1 MRCRIEE
8 GKRLLTSR
16 FFMILFAGA
25 LVVNFWL
32 LANYSDQAPMA
43 EAAAGLWE
51 RGVHSVTKEN
61 TEVII
66 AAFAGKEPPAAQI
79 SVRRA
84 VEAVPL
90 MADKI
95 GAADFAEI
103 FIEKLRLAGR
113 TAQAVRNACA
123 PMEGW
128 LARDKENGTAF
139 SVFVP
144 CTSDFC
150 SLFFRILP
158 TACTV
163 EAALAAVLFMLYCV
177 NAPYDR
183 RSKEL
188 VYATKTG
195 RKLNRLQME
204 SAFLVIVF
212 FTAALWSITFLAAE
226 GVFHMGKLWRVKVG
240 SMMMLDSFYPVVC
253 RFSISFGAY
262 MLLQAAMSVCISLLF
277 GMAAAGFVEKKHRT
291 AEAFFKMGFVCT
303 ALAAAAEIFPRDS
316 MLFFAIR
323 FNPVEFIKKA
333 GHYFAGG
340 AGFLSVKYYE
350 AAFILC
356 WGVLLLAFLAVRY
369 KRFLM
374 EDI

>member
-1 MRCRIEE
+1 MNCRIEE
-8 GKRLLTSR
+8 GKRLLSSH
-16 FFMILFAGA
+16 LLWGLLAGA
-25 LVVNFWL
+25 LAVNFWII
-32 LANYSDQAPMA
+32 ANYRGQAPMA
-43 EAAAGLWE
+43 EAAAGLWD

-79 SVRRA
+79 SVCST

-90 MADKI
+90 MTEKI

-103 FIEKLRLAGR
+103 FIEKLRLSER

-123 PMEGW
+123 PMEEW
-128 LARDKENGTAF
+128 LARDRENGTAV
-139 SVFVP
+139 SLFVP
-144 CTSDFC
+144 CTSGFFE
-150 SLFFRILP
+150 LFSRILP
-158 TACTV
+158 IACTV
-163 EAALAAVLFMLYCV
+163 EAALAAVLFVFYCV

-188 VYATKTG
+188 VYTTKVG
-195 RKLNRLQME
+195 RRLSRLQME
-204 SAFLVIVF
+204 STFLVICL

-226 GVFHMGKLWRVKVG
+226 CVFHMGKLWLVKVG

-253 RFSISFGAY
+253 RFSISLGAY
-262 MLLQAAMSVCISLLF
+262 MLLQAAMSICISLLF
-277 GMAAAGFVEKKHRT
+277 GMAAAGFVEKTHRT
-291 AEAFFKMGFVCT
+291 VAAFFKMGFVC
-303 ALAAAAEIFPRDS
+303 AAMAAVTEIFPRNS
-316 MLFFAIR
+316 MLLFAVR

-333 GHYFAGG
+333 GRYFAGG

-350 AAFILC
+350 TAFILC
-356 WGVLLLAFLAVRY
+356 WGVLLLAFLVGRY
-369 KRFLM
+369 KRFLA